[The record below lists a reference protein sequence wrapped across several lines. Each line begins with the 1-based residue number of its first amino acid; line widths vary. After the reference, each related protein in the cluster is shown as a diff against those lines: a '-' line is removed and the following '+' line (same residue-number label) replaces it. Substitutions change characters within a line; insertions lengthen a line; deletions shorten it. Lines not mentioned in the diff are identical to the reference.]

1 MLDSVKLW
9 KRGVPAVAVT
19 LDTFLVAAQD
29 QAKAMAMAM
38 PDIPLVVIPHLK
50 AGETPE
56 DFSAR
61 AEAAFVE
68 IAGHLQLGRPALQAV
83 AAG

>member
-29 QAKAMAMAM
+29 QAKAMAM

-50 AGETPE
+50 AGETPQ

-61 AEAAFVE
+61 AEAAFAE

-83 AAG
+83 AAR

>member
-29 QAKAMAMAM
+29 QAMAMAM

-61 AEAAFVE
+61 AEAVFVE
-68 IAGHLQLGRPALQAV
+68 IAGHLQLSRPALQAV

>member
-29 QAKAMAMAM
+29 QAKAMAM

>member
-29 QAKAMAMAM
+29 QAKAMAM

-56 DFSAR
+56 DFSLR
-61 AEAAFVE
+61 AEAAFAE
-68 IAGHLQLGRPALQAV
+68 IAGHLKLGRPALQAV
-83 AAG
+83 AAR